1 MLLMP
6 GQEQKHRHKATTHE
20 MKAATTV
27 PRMQSLMV
35 IGAASLLLAACNTT
49 SALHAPKAQAP
60 KESPTLRAVDSPATF
75 ALGRI
80 AKGIA
85 RRDPNC
91 AFPGSPPTSDK
102 TS

>member
-1 MLLMP
+1 MP
-6 GQEQKHRHKATTHE
+6 GQEQNHRHKANTHE

-27 PRMQSLMV
+27 LRMQSLLV

-49 SALHAPKAQAP
+49 SALRLPKAQAP
-60 KESPTLRAVDSPATF
+60 KESPTLRTADSLATF

-80 AKGIA
+80 ANGIA
-85 RRDPNC
+85 QRDPI
-91 AFPGSPPTSDK
+91 FTLPGSPSTSDK